1 MTQQE
6 IQSELERIKNTCMVP
21 NWDTYGAK
29 PISDE
34 CLKKASMFCGFAIA
48 KYGIYFSEICCDPD
62 GTIDI
67 VLRKDF
73 PDGCRIEIDED
84 FISWDVRLQGN
95 FAEGCLKLN
104 LAKDR
109 EENAINETACP
120 VFRHILDCYMYFRDL
135 V

>member
-29 PISDE
+29 PISKE
-34 CLKKASMFCGFAIA
+34 CLQKASMFLGFAIA

-62 GTIDI
+62 GTIDLI
-67 VLRKDF
+67 LQKDF
-73 PDGCRIEIDED
+73 PNGFLVQIDED
-84 FISWDVRLQGN
+84 FVSWTIKISEQ
-95 FAEGCLKLN
+95 FSEGYLKLN
-104 LAKDR
+104 LEKDR
-109 EENAINETACP
+109 EESDINSNACP
-120 VFRHILDCYMYFRDL
+120 VFRHILDSYMYFRDL